1 MSKKITTSWLDETI
15 NGIKV
20 THPYPCHSSNYTNSA
35 SRTVTYPVIHYTGVS
50 QKDSAQANCKYFQT
64 ANRKAS
70 AHLFVDDSNIQ
81 QSVELR
87 DSAWSI
93 GCSQGYKT
101 SARNTNTINIEMCC
115 TAGNY
120 KVSEKTQLNT
130 AYLCAHICK
139 MLGITANM
147 VDTYVLRHYDCVK
160 SNKACPKQYVENP
173 AQWTQFK
180 TWVKNILN
188 TGSHNGTVNISL
200 VKNGIDYSHVF
211 DPKFYADANA
221 DLKAAFGYDSTK
233 LFNHFLNNGCKEASR
248 YGKTIA
254 TFNVEVYASHNPDLV
269 KAYGALTQNN
279 AIKFYQHYCTNG
291 YKENRRAI

>member
-1 MSKKITTSWLDETI
+1 L
-15 NGIKV
+15 
-20 THPYPCHSSNYTNSA
+20 
-35 SRTVTYPVIHYTGVS
+35 
-50 QKDSAQANCKYFQT
+50 KYFQS

-70 AHLFVDDSNIQ
+70 AHFFVDDTTIG

-87 DSAWSI
+87 DSAWAI

-120 KVSEKTQLNT
+120 KVSEKTQINT

-139 MLGITANM
+139 MLGITANL

-160 SNKACPKQYVENP
+160 SNKQCPKQYVSNP
-173 AQWTQFK
+173 AEWTQFK

-188 TGSHNGTVNISL
+188 TGSHNGVVTPSINNEDYIYQGVNYN
-200 VKNGIDYSHVF
+200 KVF
-211 DPKFYADANA
+211 NHKFYADANP
-221 DLKAAFGYDSTK
+221 DVKAAYGYDKAK
-233 LFNHFLNNGCKEASR
+233 LFDHFIKCGMTDADKNGNLTR
-248 YGKTIA
+248 IGKTIA

-269 KAYGALTQNN
+269 TVFGALTPKTSRNYY
-279 AIKFYQHYCTNG
+279 KHYCEFG
-291 YKENRRAI
+291 YKEGRRAI